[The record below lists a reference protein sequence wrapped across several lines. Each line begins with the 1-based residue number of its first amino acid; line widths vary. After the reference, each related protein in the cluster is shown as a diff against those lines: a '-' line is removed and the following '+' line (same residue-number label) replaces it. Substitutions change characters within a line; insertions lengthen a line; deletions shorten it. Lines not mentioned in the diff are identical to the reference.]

1 MQAAIRMPCSNN
13 ETPSTR
19 VVEIIRVK
27 IDLVQRD
34 KMTPAFLTW
43 LNKCMTVPI
52 SQEHFLKELRR

>member
-1 MQAAIRMPCSNN
+1 MQAAIKMPCSNN

-19 VVEIIRVK
+19 VVEIIRAK

-43 LNKCMTVPI
+43 LNTCMTMPI
-52 SQEHFLKELRR
+52 SQEHFF